1 MKTRPSR
8 KQGLRLGAVAL
19 AATALLMPSCKEKD
33 GFTMADTDEDGR
45 VSSTEFSRYMLEAI
59 FAESDADG
67 DAQVT
72 FEEWQ
77 TANPDADKNK
87 FYAPDKDGDKMV
99 SPEEAKAHF
108 ERQGTM
114 TDLFK
119 KIDTDKDAYLSR
131 EEVVAFTEKM
141 EAQSGSTKI
150 QKLQQ
155 AATES

>member
-1 MKTRPSR
+1 MKTRPNR
-8 KQGLRLGAVAL
+8 KYGLRLGAVAL
-19 AATALLMPSCKEKD
+19 AATVLLLPSCKEKD
-33 GFTMADTDEDGR
+33 GFTMADADEDGR
-45 VSSTEFSRYMLEAI
+45 VSPAEFSRYMLEAI
-59 FAESDADG
+59 FAAADADG
-67 DAQVT
+67 DAKVT

-77 TANPDADKNK
+77 KANPDAEKNK

-99 SPEEAKAHF
+99 NPEEAKAHF

-119 KIDTDKDAYLSR
+119 KIDTDKDGYLSR

-141 EAQSGSTKI
+141 EAQSGSTQL

-155 AATES
+155 ATSES